1 MTYTPLLPRYLDFPE
16 ILGLRAPLPAM
27 VLNDIDDDLY
37 TMPEMKK
44 ADEILKE
51 VFGKASAGDRYTGKF
66 YPGPHKFDTEM
77 QQDAFDW
84 FDRWLQ

>member
-37 TMPEMKK
+37 DVRCFHLTLNTGVIK
-44 ADEILKE
+44 ILLYHELSDGNIRQHSK
-51 VFGKASAGDRYTGKF
+51 R
-66 YPGPHKFDTEM
+66 
-77 QQDAFDW
+77 
-84 FDRWLQ
+84 